1 MTDPMPEAA
10 RRPRIAVFA
19 GPNATVLNSQ
29 PLVTSDKGRAAHGL
43 PPRLDARGRRLRFDA
58 LRPQRLAQP
67 VTVYVEAFSAHPLE
81 ADAEHLYGPPDG
93 FRDATGEIHEEPS
106 SPDDVPVHRIELR
119 PEDGLYPLPYMA
131 VQTDGRPWD
140 GDEAT
145 PFGPAANARQP
156 FYPDASRVF
165 EEIDRLQ
172 PGDDGL
178 AGHLDR
184 LADYEF
190 FRPAPPGGWTRAG
203 EERGR
208 DFFPYRPPHLIR
220 QPSRLALARI
230 TNEVQRTFASGRF
243 DGGLWLEGS
252 PYVEETAWWLNLLI
266 DTTGPIAACAS
277 QRPHGAV
284 GNDGDRNIIDA
295 VSYLVS
301 DAWAGDDGRDVL
313 GAVVVM
319 DQRIVASRAIQ
330 KADARPGGYEV
341 TGGHGGVF
349 GTVTRLGQPRITSRP
364 VQLHTWRSEVRLS
377 LLPERTEGVRA
388 ASGGI
393 DGRITQVDVAV
404 LDREGGLVP
413 EAIPVVGLVKH
424 GQYIE
429 ESDDVD
435 VEQEVAILAW
445 LGRALARHPLAGI
458 VAEGAAPFGSVNES
472 AELALRRTVFS
483 GLPVVKVGR
492 GNADGVAEGTYA
504 PFAIAGGNLTA
515 TKARLLLMACLLRF
529 GALPPARDSGAPTP
543 GEVRSTQ
550 AGLDRFRAV
559 FARH

>member
-1 MTDPMPEAA
+1 MADPGPVAA
-10 RRPRIAVFA
+10 HRPRIAVFA

-29 PLVTSDKGRAAHGL
+29 PLVTSDKARLARGL
-43 PPRLDARGRRLRFDA
+43 PPRRDAAGRPLRFDA
-58 LRPQRLAQP
+58 LRPQRLARAI
-67 VTVYVEAFSAHPLE
+67 TVYVEAFSAHPLE
-81 ADAEHLYGPPDG
+81 SDARHLYGPPDG
-93 FRDATGEIHEEPS
+93 YRDGSGEIHDARS

-131 VQTDGRPWD
+131 VQADGRPWD
-140 GDEAT
+140 GDEAE
-145 PFGPAANARQP
+145 PLGPPANARQP

-172 PGDDGL
+172 PGEDGL

-184 LADYEF
+184 LADFVF
-190 FRPAPPGGWTRAG
+190 FRPAPPGGWTRDG

-208 DFFPYRPPHLIR
+208 DFFPYRPAHLIR
-220 QPSRLALARI
+220 QPSRLTLARI
-230 TNEVQRTFASGRF
+230 TNEVQLTLASGRF

-266 DTTGPIAACAS
+266 DTTGPLAACAS

-301 DAWAGDDGRDVL
+301 DAWADEQGRDTL
-313 GAVVVM
+313 GVVVVM
-319 DQRIVASRAIQ
+319 DQQIVASRAIQ
-330 KADARPGGYEV
+330 KADARPGGYEA

-349 GTVTRLGQPRITSRP
+349 GTITRLGSPRITSRP
-364 VQLHTWRSEVRLS
+364 VHSHTWRSEVRLTV
-377 LLPERTEGVRA
+377 LPDRVEGVRGV
-388 ASGGI
+388 GGGPI
-393 DGRITQVDVAV
+393 ARIEVPV
-404 LDREGGLVP
+404 LDADGGLIP
-413 EAIPVVGLVKH
+413 EAIPIVSLVKH

-429 ESDDVD
+429 ESDAVD
-435 VEQEVAILAW
+435 VGQEVAILAR
-445 LGRALARHPLAGI
+445 LARALERHPLAGF

-472 AELALRRTVFS
+472 AELALRRAVFS
-483 GLPVVKVGR
+483 GYPVVKVGR

-529 GALPPARDSGAPTP
+529 GALPPARDPATPTADEVGA
-543 GEVRSTQ
+543 TQ

-559 FARH
+559 FADH

>member
-1 MTDPMPEAA
+1 VTDPVPGPD

-29 PLVTSDKGRAAHGL
+29 PLVTSDKGRAARGL
-43 PPRLDARGRRLRFDA
+43 PARLDSHGRPLRFDV
-58 LRPQRLAQP
+58 LRPQRLARP

-81 ADAEHLYGPPDG
+81 VDVEGLYGAPDG
-93 FRDATGEIHEEPS
+93 FLDAAGEIHDTQT
-106 SPDDVPVHRIELR
+106 SPDDVPVHQIELR

-131 VQTDGRPWD
+131 VQADGRPWE

-145 PFGPAANARQP
+145 PFGPPENARQP

-184 LADYEF
+184 LADFEF

-230 TNEVQRTFASGRF
+230 TNEVQRTLASGRF

-266 DTTGPIAACAS
+266 DTTRPIAACAA

-301 DAWAGDDGRDVL
+301 DAWAGDDGRDAL

-349 GTVTRLGQPRITSRP
+349 GTVTRLGAPRITSRP
-364 VQLHTWRSEVRLS
+364 VHLHTWRSEVRLS
-377 LLPERTEGVRA
+377 LLPERTEGVRGTDHDPA
-388 ASGGI
+388 GPIA
-393 DGRITQVDVAV
+393 RVAVAV
-404 LDREGGLVP
+404 LDGKGGLVP

-429 ESDDVD
+429 ESDAVD
-435 VEQEVAILAW
+435 IEQEAAILAW

-458 VAEGAAPFGSVNES
+458 VAEGSAPFGSVNES

-483 GLPVVKVGR
+483 GYPVVKVGR
-492 GNADGVAEGTYA
+492 GNADGVAEETYA
-504 PFAIAGGNLTA
+504 PFAVAGGNLTA

-529 GALPPARDSGAPTP
+529 GALPPAKDPDAPRP
-543 GEVRSTQ
+543 EEVRATQ